1 MQQITTSHSTPTFPG
16 RFLPAGAKEDRSRER
31 LSINWQNTSEFRRHI
46 SMRIMRMKKPKIVHV
61 LADGSRTESILGKV
75 VPADNPVYEIILNGQ
90 TAKGKETRTA

>member
-1 MQQITTSHSTPTFPG
+1 
-16 RFLPAGAKEDRSRER
+16 
-31 LSINWQNTSEFRRHI
+31 
-46 SMRIMRMKKPKIVHV
+46 MRIMRMKKPKIVHV